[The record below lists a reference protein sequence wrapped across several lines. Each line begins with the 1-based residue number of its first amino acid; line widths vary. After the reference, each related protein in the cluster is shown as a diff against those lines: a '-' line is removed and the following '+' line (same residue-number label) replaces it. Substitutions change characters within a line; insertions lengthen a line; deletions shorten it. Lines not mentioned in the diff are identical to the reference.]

1 MTNSGRKSFNEKD
14 HYWWLH
20 PKLRGGQAIEKNF
33 ADSIK
38 WKWSSSEEIQ
48 KINFP
53 PLIDEDGPYIE
64 FAKLLYK
71 LNGYKTGPVKGWYVV
86 VKPSKTEY
94 VVGQLCVD
102 SNVPVYLFSNE
113 KFQTED
119 EAKTRANELRAVYP
133 GLMHV
138 T

>member
-1 MTNSGRKSFNEKD
+1 MKEDKQNKALQKD
-14 HYWWLH
+14 HYWWIH
-20 PKLRGGQAIEKNF
+20 PKLRGGQVLEKNF
-33 ADSIK
+33 ADSMK
-38 WKWSSSEEIQ
+38 WQWSSSNEIN
-48 KINFP
+48 KLNFP
-53 PLIDEDGPYIE
+53 SLIDEDGPYSE

-86 VKPSKTEY
+86 VKPTQKEY

-102 SNVPVYLFSNE
+102 SNIPVYLFSDE
-113 KFQTED
+113 KFDTEN
-119 EAKTRANELRAVYP
+119 EAKKRATELRALYP